1 MSGDEG
7 EGTLMPRAAP
17 REYQGGGWE
26 GGREGGR
33 VEQAVR

>member
-17 REYQGGGWE
+17 REYQGGG
-26 GGREGGR
+26 REGGR